1 MAFINLLL
9 DLVVLVLGLS
19 VLGIGNRA
27 PTHKAGTLLGNLKPA
42 ESRRTRSWKPVALLV
57 ALLFL
62 RPFLYRLLSEV
73 LGEIPSWNA
82 IPASIPF
89 RSDSFLRLLVFSW
102 VSFLWT
108 LIHFLCWVLL
118 LSALSK
124 ACRDPANW
132 SRFFEELAG
141 PLVRWPLP
149 VSLLL
154 PGIAAGLLWLILR
167 WPLHMI
173 AIAPPP
179 ASPAALVEQS
189 VLVGLGIWV
198 SVRWLLGGL
207 LLLRLINSYVYL
219 GNHPFWD
226 AVHQIGG
233 VPLAPFRRLP
243 LQFGKLDLSPLL
255 ATAALFLAAAGLERA
270 LVAAYFRVGP

>member
-19 VLGIGNRA
+19 VLGIGTRT
-27 PTHKAGTLLGNLKPA
+27 PVHRAGTLLGNLKLA
-42 ESRRTRSWKPVALLV
+42 ESKPARSWKPVVLLV

-62 RPFLYRLLSEV
+62 RPFLYRMLSDV

-89 RSDSFLRLLVFSW
+89 RPDSFLRLLLFSW

-108 LIHFLCWVLL
+108 LIQFLSWVLL

-132 SRFFEELAG
+132 NRFFEELVG

-149 VSLLL
+149 VCLLL
-154 PGIAAGLLWLILR
+154 PGFAAGSLWLALR
-167 WPLHMI
+167 WPLHLMS
-173 AIAPPP
+173 IAPPP
-179 ASPAALVEQS
+179 ASAAALLEQS
-189 VLVGLGIWV
+189 LLVGLGIWV

-207 LLLRLINSYVYL
+207 LLLRLINTYVYL

-226 AVHQIGG
+226 FVHQIGG
-233 VPLAPFRRLP
+233 IPLLLFRRLP
-243 LQFGKLDLSPLL
+243 LQIGKLDLSPLI
-255 ATAALFLAAAGLERA
+255 ATAIVFLAAAGLERA